1 MKRKLLGLIGLWMCH
16 LCAFAQQDAQFTQYM
31 FNQQFLNPAF
41 VGIEKETQIS
51 FIHRSQ
57 WVGYN
62 PSFDTGNSPSTQV
75 LSANT
80 WLPGFNSGIGI
91 HAVNDRLGPV
101 NNQEI
106 QLSYAYQINVGSE
119 GTLALGVRGG
129 LYVHSIDFTLFRAL
143 DEGDLLIPD
152 NLGKQ
157 SISQADMAAGIYY
170 NSPTFF
176 SGIAVNHL
184 LPTKFD
190 FGIEGLDNSLV
201 YSANL
206 LLGFHYDLSN
216 ILSVTPSVLVKA
228 PVENIETF
236 SFDASAIAT
245 YDERFWA
252 GLAYRYQDAATVMVG
267 AYIPLGDNTLN
278 VGYAFDYVVG
288 GQEAKQPT
296 SHEITVS
303 YAIPVFDPSTL
314 PPVRTPRFRYPDKV
328 IK

>member
-1 MKRKLLGLIGLWMCH
+1 MKNKLLGFIIIYMCH
-16 LCAFAQQDAQFTQYM
+16 LSAMAQQDAQFTQYM

-41 VGIEKETQIS
+41 VGVERETQLS

-75 LSANT
+75 LSFNT

-91 HAVNDRLGPV
+91 HAANDRLGPI
-101 NNQEI
+101 NNQEV
-106 QLSYAYQINVGSE
+106 QLSYAYQANIGAE
-119 GTLALGVRGG
+119 GILAFGIRGG
-129 LYVHSIDFTLFRAL
+129 IYVHSIDFTLFRAI
-143 DEGDLLIPD
+143 DEGDALIPD
-152 NLGKQ
+152 DLNKQ
-157 SISQADMAAGIYY
+157 SLAQGDMAAGLYY
-170 NSPTFF
+170 KSPSFF

-190 FGIEGLDNSLV
+190 FGIEGLNNSLE
-201 YSANL
+201 YSANF

-216 ILSVTPSVLVKA
+216 FLSITPSVLVKS
-228 PVENIETF
+228 PIENIQTF

-245 YDERFWA
+245 YDERFWG
-252 GLAYRYQDAATVMVG
+252 GLAYRYQDAATLMVG
-267 AYIPLGDNTLN
+267 AYVPLGDNTLN
-278 VGYAFDYVVG
+278 IGYAFDYVLG

-314 PPVRTPRFRYPDKV
+314 PPVRTPRFRYSDKV